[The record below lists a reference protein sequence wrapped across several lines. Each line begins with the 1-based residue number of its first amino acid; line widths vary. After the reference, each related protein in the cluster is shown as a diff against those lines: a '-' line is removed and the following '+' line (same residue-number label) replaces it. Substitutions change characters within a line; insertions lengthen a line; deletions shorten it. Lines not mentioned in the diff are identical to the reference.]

1 MNKFIR
7 LLIGNILIIAP
18 VQFAGKY
25 LGIPAY
31 MYILGSIAVVVGIN
45 LLIFDYILATKEAQN
60 DQH

>member
-1 MNKFIR
+1 MRKFIR
-7 LLIGNILIIAP
+7 ILIGNILIIAP
-18 VQFAGKY
+18 VQLVGKY